1 MNRCALLVIDVQV
14 AAFDGKVI
22 PGLHKA
28 DDLLERT
35 SRLIRA
41 ARSAGTPVVFV
52 QHCEPEGRPL
62 AQGTI
67 GWAIHPSVSP
77 EPSDSVVLKRESS
90 AFEGT
95 NLQELLG
102 QLGVDTLIA
111 CGIQSEILRSQYV
124 HLGTRAV
131 VERLRRREML
141 TAPGQR
147 DDDEASLLIDRQ
159 NSLLAKTGRKS
170 PTLCVTTKT
179 NRRQLIGG
187 WVAIITIPRS

>member
-111 CGIQSEILRSQYV
+111 CGIQSEYCVANTCTSALELWLSVYVARDAHSTRS
-124 HLGTRAV
+124 T
-131 VERLRRREML
+131 
-141 TAPGQR
+141 

-159 NSLLAKTGRKS
+159 NSLLAKRGAKVQPCAS
-170 PTLCVTTKT
+170 LLK
-179 NRRQLIGG
+179 LIGDN
-187 WVAIITIPRS
+187 